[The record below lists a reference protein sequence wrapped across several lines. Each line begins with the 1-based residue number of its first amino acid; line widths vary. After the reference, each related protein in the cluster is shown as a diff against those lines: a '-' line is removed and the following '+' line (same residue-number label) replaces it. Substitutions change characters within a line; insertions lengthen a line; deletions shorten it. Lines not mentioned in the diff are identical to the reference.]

1 MTVTPPQQPHGYP
14 QNPYSPNPYPQAGP
28 SPSPGYPQN
37 PYSQNPYP
45 QAGSY
50 SSPGY
55 PPLPQP
61 DFAPWGARVGSALID
76 GLIPGVIA
84 SLGLLSL
91 LVGDLDVVLIVASV
105 CYVAAFAVA
114 LWNSCYRQGRTGQSL
129 GKQVMG
135 TRLVRLRD
143 GGPLGFWPTLGRQLA
158 HVLDSLPFYLG
169 YLWPL
174 WDERRQTFADKVC
187 DTVVVRVG

>member
-1 MTVTPPQQPHGYP
+1 MTVTPPQQPYP
-14 QNPYSPNPYPQAGP
+14 QQPYPQQP
-28 SPSPGYPQN
+28 SPYGPPQGYHP
-37 PYSQNPYP
+37 PYP
-45 QAGSY
+45 QF
-50 SSPGY
+50 
-55 PPLPQP
+55 PPMPQP
-61 DFAPWGARVGSALID
+61 DYAPWGARVGAALVD
-76 GLIPGVIA
+76 GLVPGVIA

-91 LVGDLDVVLIVASV
+91 LFGSLDVVLVVASV
-105 CYVAAFAVA
+105 CYVAAFAFA
-114 LWNSCYRQGRTGQSL
+114 LWNTCYRQGKTGQSL
-129 GKQVMG
+129 GKQLVG

-143 GGPLGFWPTLGRQLA
+143 GGTLGFWPTLGRQLA